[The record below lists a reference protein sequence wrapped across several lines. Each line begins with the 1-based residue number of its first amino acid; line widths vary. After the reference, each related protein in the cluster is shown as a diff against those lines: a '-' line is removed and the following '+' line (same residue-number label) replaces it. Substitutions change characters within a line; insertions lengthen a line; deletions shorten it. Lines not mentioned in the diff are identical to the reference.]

1 MINIMNIPDNPMGI
15 WFARYHYLAEKYSML
30 NVAADR
36 TDIKDR
42 FSYFKAII
50 NNDRQKQICL

>member
-1 MINIMNIPDNPMGI
+1 MISNMVLPPHLNGI

-30 NVAADR
+30 ELMADR
-36 TDIKDR
+36 TNIRDR

-50 NNDRQKQICL
+50 DNDRQE